1 MPVINPVLFYLIGVC
16 GNVLTISV
24 IGLITFGLAAFM
36 LGIYLIFMDKDYDGE
51 YKYNKKLFKISL
63 IFAIIFAILS
73 SFVPS
78 SKTVTKMIIAKNVTY
93 ERLEKIPEVTND
105 IRGAIKK
112 DVIDIINAINK
123 KETGDDDKVTM

>member
-1 MPVINPVLFYLIGVC
+1 MPVINPMLFYLVGAC
-16 GNVLTISV
+16 GNVLTVSV
-24 IGLITFGLAAFM
+24 IGLILFGTAAF
-36 LGIYLIFMDKDYDGE
+36 LAGIWLIFMDKNCDNE
-51 YKYNKKLFKISL
+51 YKEYKRLFKISL
-63 IFAIIFAILS
+63 IFTIIFVVLS
-73 SFVPS
+73 SVVPS

>member
-1 MPVINPVLFYLIGVC
+1 MPAINPMLFYLIKICDKVSTFSKD
-16 GNVLTISV
+16 VFV
-24 IGLITFGLAAFM
+24 FGLFFTLLAFVVSKTFTLENDVKKAKTVFVSLLVFTIISGT
-36 LGIYLIFMDKDYDGE
+36 LGL
-51 YKYNKKLFKISL
+51 
-63 IFAIIFAILS
+63 
-73 SFVPS
+73 FVPS
-78 SKTVTKMIIAKNVTY
+78 EDTITKMIIAKNVTY